1 MCDRDEASMNQFA
14 SRSCG
19 RNAMAAP
26 LRPQRGNC
34 FVDAP
39 ACGAAR
45 TTVILDSGLADGI
58 DDLRW
63 KSLGTS
69 AKPSSCNLMSARRI
83 RQRVLYD

>member
-1 MCDRDEASMNQFA
+1 MCDRDAASMNQFM

-19 RNAMAAP
+19 RNMMTQP
-26 LRPQRGNC
+26 LRPYRGNC

-45 TTVILDSGLADGI
+45 TTVILDSGLSDGV

-63 KSLGTS
+63 KAIGTS
-69 AKPSSCNLMSARRI
+69 VQPSSCNLSSARRI